1 MYTLR
6 ETPPPVYPA
15 TIIQV
20 SLQYS
25 LQEYC
30 QQVISRTRRAG
41 HMTRLDISY
50 NLGWNRK
57 PKAANAILLL
67 LLSFG
72 KYLNLN

>member
-41 HMTRLDISY
+41 HTTTLHISLRLV
-50 NLGWNRK
+50 GT
-57 PKAANAILLL
+57 ANQNQQMQH
-67 LLSFG
+67 
-72 KYLNLN
+72 YYYY